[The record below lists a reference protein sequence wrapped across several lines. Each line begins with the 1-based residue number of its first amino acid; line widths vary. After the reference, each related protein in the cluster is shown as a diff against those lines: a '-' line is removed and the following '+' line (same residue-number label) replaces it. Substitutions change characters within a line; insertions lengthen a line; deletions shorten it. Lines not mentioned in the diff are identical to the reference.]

1 MSNYLTC
8 FPIYVLKRQTLDISF
23 WRQFVLIL
31 SHLYS
36 WSIRQYF
43 RFGDVSLKACK
54 VFATFQFVSPIR
66 TQRTKC
72 PSVCSSGLNL
82 YFFSALCRADSLSE
96 GVALQGEACACSK
109 VWLEW
114 KVMRSIETS
123 KPDHGEMIRHWI
135 YCWNDPF

>member
-1 MSNYLTC
+1 MFSYLC
-8 FPIYVLKRQTLDISF
+8 FKKTNIGYQFLKAVCFDTLA
-23 WRQFVLIL
+23 FVFLV
-31 SHLYS
+31 
-36 WSIRQYF
+36 IRQYF

-82 YFFSALCRADSLSE
+82 YFFSALCWADSLSE

-123 KPDHGEMIRHWI
+123 KPDHGEIRHWI

>member
-1 MSNYLTC
+1 MFSYLC
-8 FPIYVLKRQTLDISF
+8 FKKTNIGYQFLKAVCFDTLA
-23 WRQFVLIL
+23 FVFLV
-31 SHLYS
+31 
-36 WSIRQYF
+36 IRQYF

-123 KPDHGEMIRHWI
+123 KPDHGEMIRLWI